1 MTMRVLHVTEA
12 LGGGLQSA
20 IVNYVRV
27 TPDLDHRVF
36 ARVRDGQSTYDW
48 PDGVQTAFY
57 EGGLPG
63 FYRAVNRAVRLNRP
77 DVVHLHSSFA
87 GIARGFLP
95 PGTRIVYSP
104 HCFAFERTD
113 VPQAVRWG
121 FSALEYALARRPQT
135 TLSVSPYEAML
146 SRSLSRANP
155 VVVAPNPSPLSPA
168 DDTSPLAPA
177 ESDLAVTMVGR
188 LGVQKAPEIF
198 AEVAHLCQ
206 DDGIRFTW
214 IGDGPA
220 GVPEMLR
227 ASGAAVTGW
236 RAPEEVR
243 ELLTRSNLYLHTA
256 SWEGGPVSAIEAA
269 TLGVPVISRTI
280 PSMRSLGYA
289 TAGGTASELAG
300 AVRRFARDLEYR
312 HHVEAR
318 TAAVR
323 RRCSTQRLEEGLRRT
338 YALAASR

>member
-1 MTMRVLHVTEA
+1 MRVLHVTEA

-20 IVNYVRV
+20 IVNYARV
-27 TPDLDHRVF
+27 TPDLEHRVF
-36 ARVRDGQSTYDW
+36 SRAREGQSTHGW
-48 PDGVQTAFY
+48 PEGVQATTY
-57 EGGLPG
+57 SGRLPG
-63 FYRAVNRAVRLNRP
+63 FYRAVNKAVRRIQP

-87 GIARGFLP
+87 GVARGFLP

-113 VPQAVRWG
+113 VPSAVRWAFG
-121 FSALEYALARRPQT
+121 ALEYALARRPQT
-135 TLSVSPYEAML
+135 TLSVSPHEALL
-146 SRSLSRANP
+146 SRSLSRGNP
-155 VVVAPNPSPLSPA
+155 VVVAPNPSPLAPA
-168 DDTSPLAPA
+168 DEARPSPTGN
-177 ESDLAVTMVGR
+177 DLSVTMVGR
-188 LGVQKAPEIF
+188 LGAQKAPDIF

-236 RAPEEVR
+236 RPPEEVR

-289 TAGGTASELAG
+289 TAGGSAPELAG

-312 HHVEAR
+312 RHVEAR

-323 RRCSTQRLEEGLRRT
+323 RRCSTQRLEEGLRRA
-338 YALAASR
+338 YAIAAAR